1 MKKICF
7 VCYGNLYLAPYID
20 NYLSLTNTQCDILVW
35 NRHLINEEKEN
46 HNVIAFN
53 KVVKDNG
60 NSVFLKVKKMFA
72 YLRYSRFVNRILK
85 RNCYDVVIF
94 LQSIGAVFSQGLLLR
109 KYKGKYIVDIRDYS
123 IEGIG
128 FLYKKE
134 KKLLKNSAVNVIS
147 SEGYR
152 NFLPNDDRYL
162 LVHNYNSGIPIMNE
176 MNPFTRP
183 YRLAFIGLIRFQEQ
197 NKKIISLFANDE
209 RFHVSFIGK
218 NAYELKNFV
227 KNNGIGNV
235 TLIDQFSPN
244 ETLKYYNG
252 TDVVLNVYGNHTPL
266 LDYALSNKLYFAAAL
281 KKPILVSKDTFM
293 AEISVKNG
301 FGFVLDFE
309 DEKIKDKLENYL
321 EKMNLGVFI
330 TKCNDF
336 IEKVKIDNVN
346 FEQEMKKCL
355 N

>member
-7 VCYGNLYLAPYID
+7 VSYCNLYLTPYID

-35 NRHLINEEKEN
+35 NRHLVNEEKEN
-46 HNVIAFN
+46 YNVIAFN
-53 KVVKDNG
+53 KAVKDNS
-60 NSVFLKVKKMFA
+60 NSFFSKIKKIFA
-72 YLRYSRFVNRILK
+72 YLGYGHFVNRILK
-85 RNCYDVVIF
+85 RNCYDIVVF
-94 LQSIGAVFSQGLLLR
+94 LQSAGAVFSQGLLLR

-128 FLYKKE
+128 FLYKRE
-134 KKLLKNSAVNVIS
+134 RKLLRNSAVNVIS

-152 NFLPNDDRYL
+152 NFLPNDAMYL
-162 LVHNYNSGIPIMNE
+162 LVHNYNSSIPVANVMKPID
-176 MNPFTRP
+176 RP

-218 NAYELKNFV
+218 NAYELEDFV
-227 KNNGIGNV
+227 KSNGIKNV
-235 TLIDQFSPN
+235 MLIDQFSPD
-244 ETLKYYNG
+244 ETLKYYDE

-309 DEKIKDKLENYL
+309 DEKIKDRLENYL
-321 EKMNLGVFI
+321 EEINFGVFI
-330 TKCNDF
+330 ASCNDF
-336 IEKVKIDNVN
+336 IKKVKMDNAN